1 MGTPG
6 RITTAKFH
14 STARRDSLPLIPL
27 IASVL
32 KASAALELTRT
43 AGRIAM
49 TFIPVILIKNYKSRM
64 RIKHAALHGLPA
76 SEEKINTHLKRIRAR
91 TLLVNFL
98 FLIPFTLFWATIIAS
113 LEQTPLTGRWR
124 MIILSPEEEDEIA
137 TQLKGDGWYRTVDGI
152 LSQEGSSNYIPPS
165 DWRYAWVIE
174 TLRKLEATIP
184 LLSQTT
190 EASTDWTE
198 PRPNGAPMP
207 PPTQYPL
214 TPRPRASE
222 FLHRM
227 CETVTD
233 MSKGKQQH
241 RKSLNPSSFEG
252 PPYSLLLV
260 DRPDA
265 PNALSYGFGPDGGGG
280 IVVYS
285 GFLDEIFS
293 KHPIQYEQP
302 RADQNQSWWSQ
313 IVKQLFLS
321 SPPPPPKPKPT
332 PEQTT
337 ELAILLAHE
346 LAHLILSHHLETLS
360 SATIV
365 VPGVLSIASD
375 VIRILVF
382 PMTMLFG
389 PFVNDAVAQLGKV
402 GSGELL
408 KIGEHCTSWKQEIEA
423 DVVSTRLL
431 AHAGFDAREALKFW
445 EDRSQVECSPTRDS
459 QGQLIF
465 GIRGDS
471 HPLNETRITKIK
483 EELERWEKSRLATL
497 AQRHSAKA
505 S

>member
-113 LEQTPLTGRWR
+113 LEQTPALLRWMLLVIYRSYCTIRATGTVNPGYFQSAQFYCTFRALCTR
-124 MIILSPEEEDEIA
+124 MAIFLA
-137 TQLKGDGWYRTVDGI
+137 TVTTSSAMATWQFNIKYCPSHIDTGHVQRRLFPFHARKQGVSRNRT
-152 LSQEGSSNYIPPS
+152 
-165 DWRYAWVIE
+165 
-174 TLRKLEATIP
+174 
-184 LLSQTT
+184 
-190 EASTDWTE
+190 
-198 PRPNGAPMP
+198 
-207 PPTQYPL
+207 
-214 TPRPRASE
+214 

-321 SPPPPPKPKPT
+321 SSPPPPKPKPT

-408 KIGEHCTSWKQEIEA
+408 KLGEHCTSWKQEIEA

-483 EELERWEKSRLATL
+483 EELERWEKSRLVTL

-505 S
+505 SGTS